1 MTIERSRFSAA
12 MMRSVEVG
20 IHRSALG
27 HTRAHLDPACA
38 GAGAASV
45 VAATAAEAE
54 ARLISSAAILVVLAT
69 AARRIRRARF
79 PFPPTLPPPRLM
91 MLLQSGDV
99 RSALLV
105 LFRCDPAPVPACRA
119 VRFGSVTG

>member
-38 GAGAASV
+38 GAAGTSAV
-45 VAATAAEAE
+45 EAD

-69 AARRIRRARF
+69 APRRIRGQTPRA
-79 PFPPTLPPPRLM
+79 FPPHF
-91 MLLQSGDV
+91 LLD
-99 RSALLV
+99 
-105 LFRCDPAPVPACRA
+105 
-119 VRFGSVTG
+119 